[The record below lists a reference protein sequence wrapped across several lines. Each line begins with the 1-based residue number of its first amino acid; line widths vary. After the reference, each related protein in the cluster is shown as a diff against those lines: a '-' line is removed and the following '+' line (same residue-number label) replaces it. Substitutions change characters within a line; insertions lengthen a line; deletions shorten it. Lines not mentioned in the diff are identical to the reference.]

1 MGIDKLARASLQ
13 TRGVAGGISSSGN
26 QNSRNI
32 YPAIVLSSEDPLG
45 MKRIVA
51 RIITLDEKGNI
62 IGGRDRDTL
71 DEDLPFCVPMMPNHF
86 HIIPI
91 EDEMVY
97 IFLENPSDNSAARYY
112 MGSQINNPFKLKFQK
127 YEEANRVFKKTKFN
141 LNLNKNNNLD
151 ASVVLPKI
159 GDIAIQGRTDAD
171 LILKPRE
178 VFLVAGK
185 FKKGTLD
192 SNLESPASL
201 QIIQKE
207 NNSNK
212 SDVLTELSGGLING
226 ASSRLIPSYSQS
238 NLTSTNIN
246 LYSIRGKFRDSALAE
261 FEVSEDLKSF
271 GDLANSLH
279 PSVLGDELIKLLD
292 LIIRVLL
299 NHIHTPQMPLIAISE
314 SDKLSSYTVN
324 GNLQRIISNHLR
336 IN

>member
-1 MGIDKLARASLQ
+1 
-13 TRGVAGGISSSGN
+13 
-26 QNSRNI
+26 
-32 YPAIVLSSEDPLG
+32 
-45 MKRIVA
+45 
-51 RIITLDEKGNI
+51 
-62 IGGRDRDTL
+62 
-71 DEDLPFCVPMMPNHF
+71 
-86 HIIPI
+86 
-91 EDEMVY
+91 
-97 IFLENPSDNSAARYY
+97 